1 MIFFSALSSHKIFS
15 EEVIP
20 QQFIKK
26 YACEKQKQTYAIS
39 LRPPSKT
46 ADIRANGLETHP
58 AQFLS
63 RHFGRAKSGSGI

>member
-46 ADIRANGLETHP
+46 ADIR
-58 AQFLS
+58 
-63 RHFGRAKSGSGI
+63 R